1 MTLNKDTCCKMYSV
15 IIKIALLNLIE
26 FDKYMFY

>member
-1 MTLNKDTCCKMYSV
+1 MTLHKDICYKMYSV
-15 IIKIALLNLIE
+15 IIKIVLLNLIE